1 MAVKLGT
8 GAKPSRGHSAR
19 RKFAPMADINVTPMV
34 DVMLVLLIIFM
45 VTAPL
50 LTVGVEVELPKTSAE
65 AMPNPEEPLV
75 VTVRS
80 DNAIFLQ
87 ETQIGIEEL
96 GPRLMRITE
105 NKADTTIYVRG
116 DATANWDGIAQ
127 VLAELQAS
135 GFGKVGIVTDTKDGQ
150 GGDAAAAPAQKSN

>member
-1 MAVKLGT
+1 MAIKLG
-8 GAKPSRGHSAR
+8 GGHPSRGRSAR
-19 RKFAPMADINVTPMV
+19 RKFSPMADINVTPMV

-80 DNAIFLQ
+80 DNVVFLQ
-87 ETQIGIEEL
+87 ETQIAIEEL
-96 GPRLMRITE
+96 GPRLAAITS
-105 NKADTTIYVRG
+105 NKPDTTIYVRG

-127 VLAELQAS
+127 VLAELQAN
-135 GFGKVGIVTDTKDGQ
+135 GFTKVGIVTDTKDATG
-150 GGDAAAAPAQKSN
+150 AADPAQKSN

>member
-1 MAVKLGT
+1 MGMKAGSHDELN
-8 GAKPSRGHSAR
+8 SE
-19 RKFAPMADINVTPMV
+19 INVTPMV

-65 AMPNPEEPLV
+65 AMPNPEEPIV

-80 DNAIFLQ
+80 DNVVFLQ
-87 ETQIGIEEL
+87 ETQIGVEEL
-96 GPRLMRITE
+96 GPRLAAITA
-105 NKADTTIYVRG
+105 NKPDTTIYVRG

-127 VLAELQAS
+127 VLAELQAN
-135 GFGKVGIVTDTKDGQ
+135 GFEKVGIVTDTKQ
-150 GGDAAAAPAQKSN
+150 GPAGAPAEESN

>member
-1 MAVKLGT
+1 MAIKLGA
-8 GAKPSRGHSAR
+8 GGSPSRGRSAR
-19 RKFAPMADINVTPMV
+19 RKFSPMADINVTPMV

-65 AMPNPEEPLV
+65 AMPNPEEPIV

-80 DNAIFLQ
+80 DNVVFLQ
-87 ETQIGIEEL
+87 ETQIGVEEL
-96 GPRLMRITE
+96 GPRLAAITA
-105 NKADTTIYVRG
+105 NKPDTTIYVRG

-127 VLAELQAS
+127 VLAELQAN
-135 GFGKVGIVTDTKDGQ
+135 GFEKVGIVTDTKQDPAG
-150 GGDAAAAPAQKSN
+150 APAEESN

>member
-1 MAVKLGT
+1 MAIKLG
-8 GAKPSRGHSAR
+8 GGHPSRGHSAR
-19 RKFAPMADINVTPMV
+19 RKFSPMADINVTPMV

-80 DNAIFLQ
+80 DNVVFLQ
-87 ETQIGIEEL
+87 ETEINVAEL
-96 GPRLMRITE
+96 GPRLAAITQ
-105 NKADTTIYVRG
+105 NKPDTTIYVRG

-127 VLAELQAS
+127 VLAELQAN
-135 GFGKVGIVTDTKDGQ
+135 GFSKVGIVTDTKATEAG
-150 GGDAAAAPAQKSN
+150 ATEPAQKSN

>member
-1 MAVKLGT
+1 MAIKLGA
-8 GAKPSRGHSAR
+8 GGSPSRGRSAR
-19 RKFAPMADINVTPMV
+19 RKFSPMADINVTPMV

-80 DNAIFLQ
+80 DNVVFLQ

-96 GPRLMRITE
+96 GPRLVQITA
-105 NKADTTIYVRG
+105 NKPDTTIYVRG
-116 DATANWDGIAQ
+116 DAAANWDGIAQ
-127 VLAELQAS
+127 VLAELQAN
-135 GFGKVGIVTDTKDGQ
+135 GFSKVGIVTDTKESE
-150 GGDAAAAPAQKSN
+150 PAQKSN

>member
-1 MAVKLGT
+1 MAIKLG
-8 GAKPSRGHSAR
+8 GGGHPSRGHSAR
-19 RKFAPMADINVTPMV
+19 RKFAPMSDINVTPMV

-80 DNAIFLQ
+80 DNVVFLQ

-96 GPRLMRITE
+96 GPRLVAITA
-105 NKADTTIYVRG
+105 NKPDTTIYVRG

-127 VLAELQAS
+127 VLAELQAN
-135 GFGKVGIVTDTKDGQ
+135 GFTKVGIVTDTKSSD
-150 GGDAAAAPAQKSN
+150 PAQKSN

>member
-1 MAVKLGT
+1 MAIKLGA
-8 GAKPSRGHSAR
+8 GGSPSRGRSAR
-19 RKFAPMADINVTPMV
+19 RKFSPMADINVTPMV

-65 AMPNPEEPLV
+65 AMSNPEEPLV

-80 DNAIFLQ
+80 DNAVFLQ
-87 ETQIGIEEL
+87 ETQIAIEEV
-96 GPRLMRITE
+96 GARLKAITM
-105 NKADTTIYVRG
+105 NKPDTIIYVRG

-127 VLAELQAS
+127 VLAELQAN
-135 GFGKVGIVTDTKDGQ
+135 GFNKVGIVTDTK
-150 GGDAAAAPAQKSN
+150 ASTEPEKKKSN

>member
-1 MAVKLGT
+1 MAIKLG
-8 GAKPSRGHSAR
+8 GGGSPSRGHSAR
-19 RKFAPMADINVTPMV
+19 RKFTPMSEINVTPMV

-80 DNAIFLQ
+80 DNVVFLQ
-87 ETQIGIEEL
+87 ETQINIEEL
-96 GPRLMRITE
+96 GPRLVAITS
-105 NKADTTIYVRG
+105 NKPDTTIYVRG
-116 DATANWDGIAQ
+116 DAQANWDGIAQ
-127 VLAELQAS
+127 VLAELQAN
-135 GFGKVGIVTDTKDGQ
+135 GFTKVGIVTDTKDG
-150 GGDAAAAPAQKSN
+150 AATGEPAQDAN

>member
-1 MAVKLGT
+1 MAIKLG
-8 GAKPSRGHSAR
+8 GGHPSRGRSAR
-19 RKFAPMADINVTPMV
+19 RKFSPMADINVTPMV

-80 DNAIFLQ
+80 DNVVFLQ
-87 ETQIGIEEL
+87 ETQIAVEEL
-96 GPRLMRITE
+96 GPRLVAITA
-105 NKADTTIYVRG
+105 NKPDTTIYVRG
-116 DATANWDGIAQ
+116 DASANWDGIAQ
-127 VLAELQAS
+127 VLAELQAN
-135 GFGKVGIVTDTKDGQ
+135 GFTKVGIVTETKDQTG
-150 GGDAAAAPAQKSN
+150 AAAPAQKSN

>member
-1 MAVKLGT
+1 MAIKLGA
-8 GAKPSRGHSAR
+8 GGSPSRGRAAR
-19 RKFAPMADINVTPMV
+19 RKFTPMSEINVTPMV

-80 DNAIFLQ
+80 DNVVFLQ
-87 ETQIGIEEL
+87 ETQIAVEEL
-96 GPRLMRITE
+96 GPRLVAITS
-105 NKADTTIYVRG
+105 NKPDTTIYVRG
-116 DATANWDGIAQ
+116 DAQANWDGIAQ
-127 VLAELQAS
+127 VLAELQAN
-135 GFGKVGIVTDTKDGQ
+135 GFTKVGIVTDTKDGAGKAVPGQ
-150 GGDAAAAPAQKSN
+150 GSN

>member
-1 MAVKLGT
+1 MAIKLGA
-8 GAKPSRGHSAR
+8 GGSPSRGRSAR
-19 RKFAPMADINVTPMV
+19 RKFTPMADINVTPMV

-80 DNAIFLQ
+80 DNVVFLQ
-87 ETQIGIEEL
+87 ETQIAVEEL
-96 GPRLMRITE
+96 GPRLAAITS
-105 NKADTTIYVRG
+105 NKPDTTIYVRG

-127 VLAELQAS
+127 VLAELQAN
-135 GFGKVGIVTDTKDGQ
+135 GFTKVGIVTDTKDG
-150 GGDAAAAPAQKSN
+150 AEATEPAQGAN

>member
-1 MAVKLGT
+1 MAVKLG
-8 GAKPSRGHSAR
+8 GGHPSRGRSAR
-19 RKFAPMADINVTPMV
+19 RKFSPMADINVTPMV

-80 DNAIFLQ
+80 DNVVFLQ
-87 ETQIGIEEL
+87 ETQIAIEEL
-96 GPRLMRITE
+96 GPRLVAITA
-105 NKADTTIYVRG
+105 NKPDTTIYVRG

-127 VLAELQAS
+127 VLAELQAN
-135 GFGKVGIVTDTKDGQ
+135 GFTKVGIVTETKDQTGE
-150 GGDAAAAPAQKSN
+150 AAPAQKSN

>member
-1 MAVKLGT
+1 MAVKLG
-8 GAKPSRGHSAR
+8 GGGHPSRGHSRR

-65 AMPNPEEPLV
+65 AMSNPEEPLV

-80 DNAIFLQ
+80 DNAVFLQ
-87 ETQIGIEEL
+87 ETQIGIEEV
-96 GPRLMRITE
+96 GPRLKQITA
-105 NKADTTIYVRG
+105 NKPDTIIYVRG
-116 DATANWDGIAQ
+116 DAAANWDGIAQ
-127 VLAELQAS
+127 VLAELQVN
-135 GFGKVGIVTDTKDGQ
+135 GFSKVGIVTDTKASGE
-150 GGDAAAAPAQKSN
+150 PEKKKSN